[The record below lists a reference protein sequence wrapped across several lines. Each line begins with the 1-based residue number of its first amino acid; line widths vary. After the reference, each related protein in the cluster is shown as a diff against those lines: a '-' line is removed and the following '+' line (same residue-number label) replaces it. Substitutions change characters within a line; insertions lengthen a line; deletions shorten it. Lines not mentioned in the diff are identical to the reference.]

1 MKPMPPELQ
10 KLVEIMTLDLADR
23 GKLIEFGWHGLR
35 HFAIKADAP
44 QIQLDEMR
52 FAFYAGAQ
60 HLFGSLM
67 AIMGLGGRTIPTQ
80 QDMDRVELISK
91 ELAAFV
97 KQYEAVIE
105 GSRRSGGD
113 SP

>member
-1 MKPMPPELQ
+1 MSPELE
-10 KLVEIMTLDLADR
+10 KLVEIMTLDLADN

-44 QIQLDEMR
+44 QVQLDEMR

-67 AIMGLGGRTIPTQ
+67 AIMGVAGRRSLPTE
-80 QDMDRVELISK
+80 QDRDRVELISK

-105 GSRRSGGD
+105 GGRLSRGGW
-113 SP
+113 P